1 MFSYIH
7 CTKSVDEQ
15 ALFQEVFPNVSL
27 VGYRHGG
34 QIGSDHLNRTNFT
47 SLDVHHDS
55 TTVFLLVTVTK
66 A

>member
-1 MFSYIH
+1 MFSYIR
-7 CTKSVDEQ
+7 CKKSVDEH
-15 ALFQEVFPNVSL
+15 ALFQEVFPNVLL
-27 VGYRHGG
+27 VGYRHRG
-34 QIGSDHLNRTNFT
+34 QIGRDHLNRTNST